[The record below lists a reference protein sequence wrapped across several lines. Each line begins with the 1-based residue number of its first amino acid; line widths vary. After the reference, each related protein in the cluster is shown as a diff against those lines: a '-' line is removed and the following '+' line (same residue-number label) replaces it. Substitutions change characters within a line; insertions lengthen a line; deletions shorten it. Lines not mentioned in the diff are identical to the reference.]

1 MHIPSLVSASAALSV
16 GAAARSSLYV
26 ENAPDHVRPYVIER
40 YANAQAVAVGQQ
52 IYRFPVTGAS
62 SGGAFSILMT
72 NSPASDALG
81 VLPHIHRTHYENFFC
96 SKGSFQLW
104 TDKFGDEE
112 ARVML
117 PGDYGAVPRNTTHTF
132 QVLDPD
138 TEMLGVIQ
146 PGGFEALFFAI
157 ADGNYTS
164 STSSPYV
171 PSSSSGSTDAGAGSS
186 ASMISALESF
196 DVYAQLEF
204 NPRRDLINGSAP
216 ANATWHTGKNT
227 VPSNS
232 VTPFYVAKN
241 QGPMYLNSQH
251 GYQIIAPF
259 ISSSAQGAGKFSEGT
274 VTMSRKLSNTTIPS
288 RYFVDHM
295 AFEVLEGA
303 LKVQMQGEEV
313 QLLQGDVVFVPG
325 NTTFSYWSEVAFTK
339 FLYVCAGS
347 EGLDVELRKKAVE
360 WEYPTWPTTAV

>member
-1 MHIPSLVSASAALSV
+1 MHIPSLVAGSV
-16 GAAARSSLYV
+16 AFSIGSEARSSLYV

-81 VLPHIHRTHYENFFC
+81 VLPHIHQTHYENFFC
-96 SKGSFQLW
+96 SKGRFQLW
-104 TDKFGDEE
+104 TNKYGDEE
-112 ARVML
+112 SRVML

-157 ADGNYTS
+157 ADSNYTS

-171 PSSSSGSTDAGAGSS
+171 PAAASGSTDAGAGSS

-196 DVYAQLEF
+196 DVFAQLDYS
-204 NPRRDLINGSAP
+204 PRRDAINGTAP

-227 VPSNS
+227 PATDSAH
-232 VTPFYVAKN
+232 PFYLAKN
-241 QGPMYLNSQH
+241 QGPMYLNSEH
-251 GYQIIAPF
+251 GYQIVAPF
-259 ISSSAQGAGKFSEGT
+259 ITTTQSSAKFAEGT
-274 VTMSRKLSNTTIPS
+274 ITMSRTAANTTVPTRS
-288 RYFVDHM
+288 FADHT
-295 AFEVLEGA
+295 AFEILEGA
-303 LKVQMQGEEV
+303 LMVKLQGEEV
-313 QLLQGDVVFVPG
+313 QLLQGDVVFIPG
-325 NTTFSYWSEVAFTK
+325 NTSFSYWSEVAFTK
-339 FLYVCAGS
+339 FLYVGAGDQ
-347 EGLDVELRKKAVE
+347 GLDVALVKKAVA
-360 WEYPTWPTTAV
+360 WEYPTWPTYAI

>member
-1 MHIPSLVSASAALSV
+1 MHIPSLVAGSV
-16 GAAARSSLYV
+16 AVSIGSNARSSLYV

-81 VLPHIHRTHYENFFC
+81 VLPHIHQAHYENFFC
-96 SKGSFQLW
+96 SKGRFQLW
-104 TDKFGDEE
+104 TNKYGDEE

-138 TEMLGVIQ
+138 TELLGVIQ

-157 ADGNYTS
+157 ADSNYTS
-164 STSSPYV
+164 STSSPYI
-171 PSSSSGSTDAGAGSS
+171 PTSSTGSTDAGAGSS

-196 DVYAQLEF
+196 DVFAQLDF
-204 NPRRDLINGSAP
+204 SPRRDLINGSAP
-216 ANATWHTGKNT
+216 ANSTWHTGKNT
-227 VPSNS
+227 VPTNSN
-232 VTPFYVAKN
+232 TPFYIAKN
-241 QGPMYLNSQH
+241 QGPMWLNSEH

-259 ISSSAQGAGKFSEGT
+259 ITTTQSAAKFSEGT
-274 VTMSRKLSNTTIPS
+274 ITISRTPSNTTIPS
-288 RYFVDHM
+288 RRFADHM
-295 AFEVLEGA
+295 AFEILEGA
-303 LKVQMQGEEV
+303 LMVKMQEEVV
-313 QLLQGDVVFVPG
+313 QLLQGDVVFIPG
-325 NTTFSYWSEVAFTK
+325 NTTFQYWSGVAFTK
-339 FLYVCAGS
+339 FLYVGAGE
-347 EGLDVELRKKAVE
+347 EGLDVELMSKGIA
-360 WEYPTWPTTAV
+360 WDYPTWPAYAV

>member
-1 MHIPSLVSASAALSV
+1 MHIPSLISASAALSI
-16 GAAARSSLYV
+16 GTPARSSLHV
-26 ENAPDHVRPYVIER
+26 DNAPDHVRPYVIER

-96 SKGSFQLW
+96 SKGRFQLW
-104 TDKFGDEE
+104 TQKNGDEE

-117 PGDYGAVPRNTTHTF
+117 PGDYGAVPQNTTHTF

-157 ADGNYTS
+157 ADSNYTS

-171 PSSSSGSTDAGAGSS
+171 PSSGSGAADAGAGSS

-196 DVYAQLEF
+196 DVFAQLDF
-204 NPRRDLINGSAP
+204 SPRRDLVNGSAP

-227 VPSNS
+227 PATNS
-232 VTPFYVAKN
+232 QTPFYVAKN
-241 QGPMYLNSQH
+241 QGPMYLNSEH

-259 ISSSAQGAGKFSEGT
+259 VASTQSSGAFAEGT
-274 VTMSRKLSNTTIPS
+274 ITMSRHLSNTTIPVRS
-288 RYFVDHM
+288 FRQHM
-295 AFEVLEGA
+295 AFEILEGA
-303 LKVQMQGEEV
+303 LMVSMQGEQV
-313 QLLQGDVVFVPG
+313 QLLQGDVVFIPG
-325 NTTFSYWSEVAFTK
+325 NTSFSYWSEVAFTK
-339 FLYVCAGS
+339 FLYVGAGAR
-347 EGLDVELRKKAVE
+347 GLDRALMDKSVE
-360 WEYPTWPTTAV
+360 WEYPTWPTFAV